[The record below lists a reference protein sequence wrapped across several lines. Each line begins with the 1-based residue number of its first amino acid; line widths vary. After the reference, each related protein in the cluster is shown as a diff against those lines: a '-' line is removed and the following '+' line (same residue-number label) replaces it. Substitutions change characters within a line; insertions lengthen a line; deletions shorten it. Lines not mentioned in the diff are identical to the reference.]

1 MTVVAIIPARG
12 GSKGIPDK
20 NLREVGGL
28 PLVRW
33 PINAARQSKLIDVVY
48 VSTDDPRIADIA
60 QHGATV
66 INRPARLATDESF
79 TPPTIVHAIESIAPQ
94 PEIIVVLQ
102 CTTPFTNATDID
114 AAVML
119 LLDNATADCVVS
131 VCRDARFQL
140 RIAPT
145 GLGVDWDWL
154 TFDRSREEIRRQDLP
169 DTYCLNGGIFAY
181 RTEAFLAH
189 ETMCFGDMRFR
200 IMPEE
205 RSIEIDTP
213 YDLHMAQATAHY
225 LGFS

>member
-1 MTVVAIIPARG
+1 MTIVAIIPARG
-12 GSKGIPDK
+12 GSKGISQK
-20 NLREVGGL
+20 NLEKVGGL

-33 PINAARQSKLIDVVY
+33 PINAARQAKLIDEVY
-48 VSTDDPRIADIA
+48 VSTDDPRIANVA
-60 QHGATV
+60 QHGATI
-66 INRPARLATDESF
+66 INRPAMLATDESF

-102 CTTPFTNATDID
+102 CTTPFTTAADID
-114 AAVML
+114 AAVEL

-131 VCRDARFQL
+131 VCRDTRFQL
-140 RIAPT
+140 RILPT
-145 GLGVDWDWL
+145 DLGVDWL
-154 TFDRSREEIRRQDLP
+154 TVDRSREEIRRQDLP
-169 DTYCLNGGIFAY
+169 DTYCLNGGLFAY

-189 ETMCFGDMRFR
+189 DTMCFGDMRFHV
-200 IMPEE
+200 MPEE